1 MSTITWL
8 HLSDLHFKAD
18 KQYKENSKV
27 VLEGLL
33 GDIQVEMLEKRKLI
47 PDLIMVT
54 GDIANSGT
62 QEEYILAEEF
72 FNKLLSKIG
81 LQKEQLLIVPGNHDV
96 VRSEI
101 SYGVKTIISSLD
113 IQGNV
118 YDLFSDSEDR
128 KFILRKLKNY
138 INFVRNYTGDSMH
151 LNDENYYCFVRNL
164 KDKNIVIIG
173 LNSAWA
179 SGDNDEVE
187 GKILLGEMQVRR
199 AIEKFSK
206 VDLYIIMM
214 HHPIE
219 CLKGF
224 DMDSCKKLLWEK
236 NALVLRGHKHEQALE
251 KSEVPNGYFLT
262 IAAGS
267 AYESI
272 NKHNGYNFVKI
283 NLESNSGINSGII
296 YPRIWSGNVTGNWV
310 DDILSISKLQEGG
323 YKFNLSRRLSLES
336 RESKEEKTLPKTAD
350 QNHEESWEHRYALE
364 KIQKN
369 LMPSDVLEDLQEHKI
384 REVIIEMEKIYKT
397 KNPKLHAQFLK
408 ELLNG

>member
-1 MSTITWL
+1 
-8 HLSDLHFKAD
+8 LSDLHFKAD
-18 KQYKENSKV
+18 EQYKENSKV
-27 VLEGLL
+27 VLEKLL
-33 GDIQVEMLEKRKLI
+33 SNIQVEMLEKRNLI

-62 QEEYILAEEF
+62 QEEYILAKEF
-72 FNKLLSKIG
+72 FDKLLSKIG
-81 LQKEQLLIVPGNHDV
+81 LQKGQLLIIPGNHDV

-113 IQGNV
+113 EQEKV
-118 YDLFSDSEDR
+118 YKFFVDSEDR

-138 INFVRNYTGDSMH
+138 TNFIRNYTGDSLH

-206 VDLYIIMM
+206 ADLYIIMM

-219 CLKGF
+219 CLKEF
-224 DMDSCKKLLWEK
+224 DMDSCKKLLFEK
-236 NALVLRGHKHEQALE
+236 NALVLQGHKHDQAFERRELL
-251 KSEVPNGYFLT
+251 SSGYFLT
-262 IAAGS
+262 FSAGS

-283 NLESNSGINSGII
+283 NLESNSGII
-296 YPRIWSGNVTGNWV
+296 YPKIWSGNVTGNWI
-310 DDILSISKLQEGG
+310 DDVLSVGELQEGG
-323 YKFNLSRRLSLES
+323 RKFNLSQKLSLELK
-336 RESKEEKTLPKTAD
+336 ESSEEKILPKTAY
-350 QNHEESWEHRYALE
+350 QNHEKSWEYTCAL
-364 KIQKN
+364 QKTQLN
-369 LMPSDVLEDLQEHKI
+369 LMPSDIYGLFQEHSARKI
-384 REVIIEMEKIYKT
+384 ILEMEKIYKT